1 MLTQMLVICLEWW
14 VLAVAASP
22 SGTMIVVQML
32 VMNLIMAVAKA
43 MQIASVTA
51 CNVKSIVK

>member
-1 MLTQMLVICLEWW
+1 MYRMHVICLEWW
-14 VLAVAASP
+14 VLVVAASP

-43 MQIASVTA
+43 MEIASVIA
-51 CNVKSIVK
+51 SNVKNIVK